1 MKENKLRKSSFV
13 EGTFIATF
21 CIVLVKIM
29 GMLYVIPFYKMVGTQ
44 GAALY
49 AYAYSIY
56 NMFLD
61 ISTVGLP
68 IAISKVTKEYNTLEK
83 YDAKARAYK
92 MAMKLMRY
100 ASILIFAILFI
111 FAGQIGHLII
121 HDLKGGNT
129 PEGIASVIRCVSFAI
144 LVIPYLSVTKGYLQ
158 GHNVINIP
166 SVSNVIEQVIRIG
179 IILLGCYL
187 VIDVWNKSYLLGVQV
202 ALTGASISG
211 LIAYLYVRFRM
222 NRNKEE
228 LSLGKL
234 EVKDNITNKEI
245 AKKIWLYAL
254 PYIIINCMSS
264 LYGFADM
271 LEIMY
276 GLDWINIYETQTIE
290 FIATSASTWCG
301 KINVIVL
308 SIAMGM
314 TMSLIPNIV
323 ESFTLKDWKGVNSKI
338 NTSLRMITFIAL
350 PMTIGLSL
358 LSKPVWVI
366 FYGNY
371 PIGDGYMSAT
381 IGSHML
387 SVSVFIGLAIN
398 YYMISSSILQS
409 LNKFKEVYLIT
420 IVGFLFNLIFN
431 IPALFL
437 FKWIGIPCY
446 LGVPVVSACGYSISS
461 IFALHLVKKDEK
473 SINYIPALKTIGK
486 ILIPSICMLLVVLIS
501 RHYIPLNLDSKL
513 HIILYLGINSLI
525 GAIIYLLVSWRMNLF
540 NEVFGED
547 GLKRYTNKIFKIF
560 KRKKN

>member
-1 MKENKLRKSSFV
+1 MKEKKLRKSSFV

-21 CIVLVKIM
+21 CIVVVKIM

-68 IAISKVTKEYNTLEK
+68 IAISKVTNEYNTLKK
-83 YDAKARAYK
+83 YDAKARAYR
-92 MAMKLMRY
+92 MAMKLMKY
-100 ASILIFAILFI
+100 VSIIIFVILFV
-111 FAGQIGHLII
+111 FAGPIGKLII

-166 SVSNVIEQVIRIG
+166 SVSNVLEQIVRIS
-179 IILLGCYL
+179 IILIGCYL
-187 VIDVWNKSYLLGVQV
+187 IIDVWNKSYILGVQV
-202 ALTGASISG
+202 ALTGAFFSG
-211 LIAYLYVRFRM
+211 LVAYLYIRFRM
-222 NRNKEE
+222 RKNKEE
-228 LSLGKL
+228 LSLNELKK
-234 EVKDNITNKEI
+234 KDKETNKEI

-276 GLDWINIYETQTIE
+276 GLDWINIYETKTIE

-314 TMSLIPNIV
+314 TTSLIPNIV
-323 ESFTLKDWKGVNSKI
+323 ESFTLKDWKSVNEKI
-338 NTSLRMITFIAL
+338 NMSLRMITFIAL

-358 LSKPVWVI
+358 LAKPVWLI

-371 PIGDGYMSAT
+371 HIGNGFMSADV
-381 IGSHML
+381 GGHML

-409 LNKFKEVYLIT
+409 LNKFKEVYIIT

-431 IPALFL
+431 IPALFF
-437 FKWIGIPCY
+437 FKWVGIPCY
-446 LGVPVVSACGYSISS
+446 LGVPVVSAMGYSISS
-461 IFALHLVKKDEK
+461 ILALHLVKKDEK

-486 ILIPSICMLLVVLIS
+486 ILVPSIVMYLVVLFS
-501 RHYIPLNLDSKL
+501 RSHIPYNADGNVG
-513 HIILYLGINSLI
+513 IIIFITINALI
-525 GAIIYLLVSWRMNLF
+525 GSLVYFGISWRMKLF
-540 NEVFGED
+540 DEVFGAN
-547 GLKRYTNKIFKIF
+547 GLKRYSDKIFGIF
-560 KRKKN
+560 KKKKS

>member
-1 MKENKLRKSSFV
+1 MKEKKLRKSSFV

-68 IAISKVTKEYNTLEK
+68 IAISKITNEYNTLKK

-100 ASILIFAILFI
+100 ASIIIFALLFI
-111 FAGQIGHLII
+111 FAGQIGQLII

-166 SVSNVIEQVIRIG
+166 SVSNVIEQVIRIA
-179 IILLGCYL
+179 IILVGCYL

-202 ALTGASISG
+202 ALTGAFFSG
-211 LIAYLYVRFRM
+211 FFAYVYVRLRM
-222 NRNKEE
+222 RSNKEE
-228 LSLGKL
+228 LSLGEL
-234 EVKDNITNKEI
+234 EEKDKETNKEI

-254 PYIIINCMSS
+254 PYIVINCMSS
-264 LYGFADM
+264 LYGFVDM
-271 LEIMY
+271 IEIMR
-276 GLDWINIYETQTIE
+276 GLEWINIYETQTIE

-323 ESFTLKDWKGVNSKI
+323 ESFTLKDWKGVNEKI

-358 LSKPVWVI
+358 LSKPVWAI

-371 PIGDGYMSAT
+371 QIGDGFMSAT

-387 SVSVFIGLAIN
+387 SVSVFIGLALN
-398 YYMISSSILQS
+398 FYMISSSILQS
-409 LNKFKEVYLIT
+409 LNKFKEVYFIT

-446 LGVPVVSACGYSISS
+446 LGVPTVSACGYGLS
-461 IFALHLVKKDEK
+461 ALLALWLVKKDEK
-473 SINYIPALKTIGK
+473 SINYKPALKTMCK
-486 ILIPSICMLLVVLIS
+486 ILIPSICMLLVVLVS
-501 RHYIPLNLDSKL
+501 RHYIPLNIDSNFS
-513 HIILYLGINSLI
+513 IILYMGINALI
-525 GAIIYLLVSWRMNLF
+525 GAIVYFLIAWRMKLF
-540 NEVFGED
+540 DEVFGKD
-547 GLKRYTNKIFKIF
+547 GLSRYTNKIFGIF
-560 KRKKN
+560 RRKKS